1 MRPVYV
7 RAPQRIAAHFFVCFI
22 ALLVLKIMQKQL
34 PEEYPVSRIRE
45 TLSAMNLTKLE
56 GFGYIP
62 SFNQT
67 PLATAIQEMMKIH
80 IDRQINTPAQIR
92 ADYRLARKC

>member
-7 RAPQRIAAHFFVCFI
+7 RAPQRITAHFFICFI
-22 ALLVLKIMQKQL
+22 ALLTLKIMQKQHDGVF
-34 PEEYPVSRIRE
+34 PVGQIRKA
-45 TLSAMNLTKLE
+45 LSEMNLVRLD

-62 SFNQT
+62 AFNNT
-67 PLATAIQEMMKIH
+67 ALTTAIQELAKMH

-92 ADYRLARKC
+92 ANYRLARKG

>member
-1 MRPVYV
+1 
-7 RAPQRIAAHFFVCFI
+7 
-22 ALLVLKIMQKQL
+22 MQKQL
-34 PEEYPVSRIRE
+34 GTHYPVSRIRKA
-45 TLSAMNLTKLE
+45 LSEMNLVRLE

-62 SFNQT
+62 AFNNT
-67 PLATAIQEMMKIH
+67 ELATDLQECAKIH